1 MKKLASTF
9 PNMLL
14 SLTLICLIVGAIL
27 GVMNEVTKDPIAAT
41 ELKNKTEAIK
51 QVVPEFDNA
60 PLDEKV
66 EVELEGETE
75 KLTVYP
81 AKKGGTVVGY
91 AVQSYS
97 GNGFSGRIDV
107 MVGFDA
113 AGIIKDFSVLKHSET
128 PGLGAKMQEWFH
140 LDNLSAT
147 SIRKMS
153 GVDMSAEAP
162 LVVSK
167 DGGKVDA
174 ITASTISSRAFL
186 DAINRAY
193 KTYQKVSGG
202 VTTTFAEE
210 AIMEQT
216 TTTTLVEKGAE
227 Q

>member
-202 VTTTFAEE
+202 VTTTSSEE

>member
-147 SIRKMS
+147 SIRKIS

-202 VTTTFAEE
+202 VTTTSAEE

>member
-27 GVMNEVTKDPIAAT
+27 GVMNGVTKDPIAAT

-51 QVVPEFDNA
+51 QVVPEFDNS
-60 PLDEKV
+60 PLDEMTEV
-66 EVELEGETE
+66 EVEGEAE

-97 GNGFSGRIDV
+97 MNGFSGRIDV

-113 AGIIKDFSVLKHSET
+113 AGIIKDYSVLKHAET

-140 LDNLSAT
+140 MDNLTPS
-147 SIRKMS
+147 SIRKMP
-153 GVDMSAEAP
+153 GVDMKADAP
-162 LVVSK
+162 LVVGK

-174 ITASTISSRAFL
+174 ITASTITSRAFL
-186 DAINRAY
+186 DAVNRAY
-193 KTYQKVSGG
+193 KVFQKVNGAASEDMIS
-202 VTTTFAEE
+202 TE
-210 AIMEQT
+210 ATSIKTE
-216 TTTTLVEKGAE
+216 EKGAE

>member
-27 GVMNEVTKDPIAAT
+27 GVMNGVTKDPIAAT

-51 QVVPEFDNA
+51 QVVPEFDNS
-60 PLDEKV
+60 PLDEMTEV
-66 EVELEGETE
+66 EVEGEAE

-97 GNGFSGRIDV
+97 MNGFSGRIDV

-113 AGIIKDFSVLKHSET
+113 AGIIKDYSVLKHAET

-140 LDNLSAT
+140 MDNLTPS
-147 SIRKMS
+147 SIRKMP
-153 GVDMSAEAP
+153 GVDMKTEAP
-162 LVVSK
+162 LVVGK

-174 ITASTISSRAFL
+174 ITASTITSRAFL
-186 DAINRAY
+186 DAVNRAY
-193 KTYQKVSGG
+193 KVFQKENGAASEDMIS
-202 VTTTFAEE
+202 TE
-210 AIMEQT
+210 ATSIKTE
-216 TTTTLVEKGAE
+216 EKGAE